1 MQSRMEPGSQT
12 RAALRPGHEKKKC
25 SVITAP
31 ANLIPLQRLLGV
43 RCPMG
48 WAGALRLVRTSL
60 EPMHR
65 AERALRLLVRG
76 QERKELGDPA

>member
-1 MQSRMEPGSQT
+1 M
-12 RAALRPGHEKKKC
+12 
-25 SVITAP
+25 
-31 ANLIPLQRLLGV
+31 PLQRLLGV

-48 WAGALRLVRTSL
+48 RTGALRLARTSL
-60 EPMHR
+60 KPMHR